1 MHSASHS
8 SATPSDFSVRLQ
20 KFADELSNSGID
32 TAFVSPGPDLRYLV
46 GYDAVPLERLT
57 ALVVR
62 PGRDPILLAPLLE
75 RDAALASPVGA
86 LGLEV
91 VTWAEGSSPYA
102 RLRDVVGTP
111 TRFAVDPR
119 MWAEKLLGLQRE
131 FGAATALSAGPALA
145 ALRRVKS
152 AAEVESLRRAGA
164 AIDRVHAAVPAL
176 LRAGRSER
184 EIGRDIAEL
193 IISEGHV
200 RVDFVIVASG
210 PNSASPHHEVSDRVL
225 QVGEP
230 VVVDIGGTMPD
241 GYCSDSTRTYHL
253 GEPSADYA
261 RDFETLHLAQQSA
274 TRAVRPGATC
284 ESIDEAAR
292 AVLRDA
298 GLAEF
303 FIHRVGHGIGLETHE
318 EPYMIA
324 GNSLPISPGFAFS
337 IEPGFYRSGVAGARI
352 EDIVVCGESEAD
364 VLNLR
369 PRELVL
375 V

>member
-1 MHSASHS
+1 MHNA
-8 SATPSDFSVRLQ
+8 DYRGRLDR
-20 KFADELSNSGID
+20 FAAELERAGIAA
-32 TAFVSPGPDLRYLV
+32 AFVSPGPDLRYLV

-62 PGRDPILLAPLLE
+62 PGRDPLLLAPFLE

-91 VTWAEGSSPYA
+91 LTWQEGNSPYE
-102 RLRDVVGTP
+102 RLRESVGTLP
-111 TRFAVDPR
+111 SFAVDPR
-119 MWAEKLLGLQRE
+119 MWADKLLHLQ
-131 FGAATALSAGPALA
+131 AAFPEAGALSAGAAIA
-145 ALRRVKS
+145 ALRRVKG
-152 AAEVESLRRAGA
+152 AAEIESLRRAGD
-164 AIDRVHAAVPAL
+164 AIDRVHAVVPTL
-176 LRAGRSER
+176 LRAGRTER
-184 EIGRDIAEL
+184 EIGREIADL
-193 IISEGHV
+193 ILAEGHV

-225 QVGEP
+225 QMGEP

-253 GEPSADYA
+253 GQPSVEFA
-261 RDFETLHLAQQSA
+261 RDYEVLKAAQAAA
-274 TRAVRPGATC
+274 TAAVKPGATC
-284 ESIDEAAR
+284 EGIDEVAR

-298 GLAEF
+298 GLAEL

-318 EPYMIA
+318 EPYLVQ
-324 GNSLPISPGFAFS
+324 GNALPLEEGFAFS
-337 IEPGFYRSGVAGARI
+337 IEPGFYRSGKAGARI
-352 EDIVVCGESEAD
+352 EDIVVCGPDGAI
-364 VLNLR
+364 VLNHQ